1 MFNHIEN
8 FIGLSFSAS
17 IGEPWDFSS
26 EAGENKIYGRVIG
39 VHETKKHE
47 ILLLCEISKFKK
59 DGKTIGQVVAVNRY
73 KMAQDITIE
82 TAKNKGLGMNFVFL
96 ISGREL
102 SIDDLQDFLSSSDE
116 KSFIVGTFKLN
127 K

>member
-8 FIGLSFSAS
+8 FIGLPFSAS

-26 EAGENKIYGRVIG
+26 EAGENKIDGRVIS

-73 KMAQDITIE
+73 KGAQDITIE

-102 SIDDLQDFLSSSDE
+102 LIDDLQDFLSSSDE
-116 KSFIVGTFKLN
+116 KGFIVGTFKLN